1 MYVLGLQEAVELDA
15 QNLVADT
22 GSLVSSLATK
32 TVEQAYTDSKGKLTP
47 LGAWKQ
53 EYIYMYY
60 MCVSVCVC
68 VSVCLCVCMFVCV
81 CMCVCV
87 CVCVCVYRV
96 RVYQAHSARRMEA
109 GV

>member
-53 EYIYMYY
+53 EHIYMYY
-60 MCVSVCVC
+60 M
-68 VSVCLCVCMFVCV
+68 
-81 CMCVCV
+81 CV

>member
-53 EYIYMYY
+53 EYICVYY
-60 MCVSVCVC
+60 MCVCVRVRVRVRVC
-68 VSVCLCVCMFVCV
+68 VSCACVSSSQC
-81 CMCVCV
+81 
-87 CVCVCVYRV
+87 
-96 RVYQAHSARRMEA
+96 SAYGSRSLTKRSQRWRA
-109 GV
+109 AARNS

>member
-1 MYVLGLQEAVELDA
+1 MGLKEAVELDA

-53 EYIYMYY
+53 EYI
-60 MCVSVCVC
+60 CVLHV
-68 VSVCLCVCMFVCV
+68 
-81 CMCVCV
+81 CVCV
-87 CVCVCVYRV
+87 CVCVCVRV
-96 RVYQAHSARRMEA
+96 RVRVCVSCACVSSSQCSAYGSRSLTKRSPRWRA
-109 GV
+109 AARNS